1 MTKTFLKMIFLQK
14 VQASEKDSK
23 EGVLKMINI
32 HIGNQ
37 NEVSMIGIK
46 KIMNEA
52 EKAVEKSQ
60 NHKRIRSKEGA
71 HQELWSGL
79 SLFSQAQPFLRLFHW
94 L

>member
-1 MTKTFLKMIFLQK
+1 MIFLQK

-23 EGVLKMINI
+23 EDVLKMTNI
-32 HIGNQ
+32 HIANQ
-37 NEVSMIGIK
+37 NEVSMIGIR
-46 KIMNEA
+46 KIMKEA
-52 EKAVEKSQ
+52 GKVVEKSQ

-79 SLFSQAQPFLRLFHW
+79 SLFSQAPPFLRLFHW